1 VKHIAIL
8 ASGSGTNALNI
19 INYFKNSDK
28 ARVALVISNKSKAGV
43 IEKAMLA
50 DVPVMLLTGR
60 NHFEDKRLSGFL
72 LRQKIDLVVLA
83 GFLLLVPPHL
93 VAAFPNRII
102 NIHPALLPKYGGKGM
117 YGMKVHEAVIAN
129 KEKESGITIHYVNEK
144 YDEGQVIFQAR
155 CPVEAGDTPETLAQK
170 VHQLEY
176 EHFPKVIE
184 KLLAT

>member
-1 VKHIAIL
+1 MKHIAIL